1 MWVLVGSGGWVGMLG
16 HGEAALALVA
26 ALVVFTGVPRSATL
40 GWTQQS
46 AARELLEALDMILAV
61 VALFVAV
68 PIVVLGALWEFPIDV
83 RLYWVCGIGAA
94 WGAVEVL
101 RRKAY
106 GYLVLAACFL
116 LTPLVWSRTEGSG
129 ESVVGAM
136 LACYFAFRF
145 WQTRDE
151 LGLWPRRS
159 FGDELEVRAPP
170 VQKPPHVSVQ
180 QEGLCEE
187 PERAEGGREL
197 ERVLHARA
205 GRHVFEEVLVPDALE
220 RPGDHLVHKAS
231 RSVVLRHLDSE
242 LEPEA
247 EVPALEHEGVA

>member
-1 MWVLVGSGGWVGMLG
+1 MVEGCGGVGSGGVGGLG
-16 HGEAALALVA
+16 GDDGARGGGFGAGGGAGGVHGGAAVGD
-26 ALVVFTGVPRSATL
+26 VQR
-40 GWTQQS
+40 WTQQS
-46 AARELLEALDMILAV
+46 SARELLEGLDIILAV
-61 VALFVAV
+61 VALLVAV
-68 PIVVLGALWEFPIDV
+68 PIVVLGVLWEFPIDA
-83 RLYWVCGIGAA
+83 RLFWVCGIGAA

-101 RRKAY
+101 RKRAY
-106 GYLVLAACFL
+106 GYLVLATCFL
-116 LTPLVWSRTEGSG
+116 LTPLVWWRVEGSG

-187 PERAEGGREL
+187 SERAEGGREL

-205 GRHVFEEVLVPDALE
+205 GR
-220 RPGDHLVHKAS
+220 
-231 RSVVLRHLDSE
+231 
-242 LEPEA
+242 
-247 EVPALEHEGVA
+247 

>member
-1 MWVLVGSGGWVGMLG
+1 MMG
-16 HGEAALALVA
+16 HGEAALALVG
-26 ALVVFTGVPRSATL
+26 ALVVFTGVPRSATIS
-40 GWTQQS
+40 GAQQS
-46 AARELLEALDMILAV
+46 VAREMLEALDIILAV
-61 VALFVAV
+61 VALLVAV
-68 PIVVLGALWEFPIDV
+68 PIVVLGVLWEFSIDV
-83 RLYWVCGIGAA
+83 WLFWVCGIGAA

-101 RRKAY
+101 RKRAN
-106 GYLVLAACFL
+106 GYLFLVACFL
-116 LTPLVWSRTEGSG
+116 LTPLVWWRLEGSG

-159 FGDELEVRAPP
+159 LGDELEVRGPP

-180 QEGLCEE
+180 KESFCEE
-187 PERAEGGREL
+187 SERAEGGREL

-205 GRHVFEEVLVPDALE
+205 GRYVFEEVLVPDALE
-220 RPGDHLVHKAS
+220 RPADHLVHKAA
-231 RSVVLRHLDSE
+231 RSVVLRHHDSE

-247 EVPALEHEGVA
+247 KVPALEDERVVQLH